1 MGLNIT
7 IIKFVEETDSIAEA
21 GADDEKK
28 TDEGSKNSP
37 DKLETKVDNEKLALQ
52 EGGAGVNL
60 DESNNRS
67 EDGTSSIAE
76 SQYGEEAK

>member
-1 MGLNIT
+1 LGLNIT
-7 IIKFVEETDSIAEA
+7 IIKFVEETDYMAEA
-21 GADDEKK
+21 GVDDEKK

-37 DKLETKVDNEKLALQ
+37 DKLETRVDNEKLALQ
-52 EGGAGVNL
+52 EGGVGVNL